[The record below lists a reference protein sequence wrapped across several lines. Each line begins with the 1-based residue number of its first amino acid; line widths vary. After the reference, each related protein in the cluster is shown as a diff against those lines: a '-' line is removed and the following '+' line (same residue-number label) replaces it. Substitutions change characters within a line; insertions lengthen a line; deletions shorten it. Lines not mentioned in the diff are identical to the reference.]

1 MKTNKICDVIYV
13 KGRLE
18 TSSPILIG
26 NGDGDFTDIDFV
38 RDGNGEIFI
47 PATTIVGKIRNYLS
61 DFSDK
66 INIFFGD
73 RDQEKQGVFK
83 FYDSF
88 VCGNKKIKVREGVA
102 LDYETKTSLENCK
115 FDYEICETGTHFD
128 FRIEVIIRE
137 EDKEKEKEI
146 ENILYIILSN
156 LKEGNIYF
164 GAKTNR
170 GFGKIILRDLVIEK
184 IELKKDLSLWI
195 NFKWDNFKNNLDLDK
210 LNHKLFSVERE
221 EEKIEVT
228 FEIPYSILIRDY
240 KIEEDVDASHIQCN
254 GKSIIPGT
262 SWAGFFRSVC
272 FNILNDLGKNTNIL
286 SEMFGFVDKEN
297 KKSKPSKIVFNESI
311 IENYK
316 LIPNTRV
323 KIDRFTGGNV
333 ESALYSTEPSFN
345 GKVKL
350 NILIKEK
357 DKNRR
362 DAYLDLIM
370 LSLREI
376 QNGFYAIGG
385 ETNVGRGI
393 LKIEKVTLNKNNVI
407 VEEYGKSGY
416 VNLLKII

>member
-13 KGRLE
+13 KGKLE

-47 PATTIVGKIRNYLS
+47 PATTIVGKIRNHLS
-61 DFSDK
+61 EFLD
-66 INIFFGD
+66 NVEIFFGD

-88 VCGNKKIKVREGVA
+88 ISSNEKIKIREGVA
-102 LDYETKTSLENCK
+102 LDYETKTSLENSK
-115 FDYEICETGTHFD
+115 FDYEICETGTFFD
-128 FRIEVIIRE
+128 FRIEVVIRE
-137 EDKEKEKEI
+137 EDKARENEI

-170 GFGKIILRDLVIEK
+170 GLGKTILRDLVIKK
-184 IELKKDLSLWI
+184 IELQKDLNEWI
-195 NFKWDNFKNNLDLDK
+195 NFRWDNLNPNFDLDK
-210 LNHKLFSVERE
+210 LNHKLFSIERK
-221 EEKIEVT
+221 EEKIEVD
-228 FEIPYSILIRDY
+228 FEIPYSILIREY

-262 SWAGFFRSVC
+262 SWAGFFRSIC
-272 FNILNDLGKNTNIL
+272 FNIFNDLQKNTDIL
-286 SEMFGFVDKEN
+286 LEMFGFVNE
-297 KKSKPSKIVFNESI
+297 KSKESKSSKIVFDESI
-311 IENYK
+311 IEGNK
-316 LIPNTRV
+316 LIPTTRV
-323 KIDRFTGGNV
+323 RIDRFTGGNI
-333 ESALYSTEPSFN
+333 ESALFSNEPSFN

-357 DKNRR
+357 DENKRKG
-362 DAYLDLIM
+362 YLDLIM

-385 ETNVGRGI
+385 ETNIGRGL
-393 LKIEKVTLNKNNVI
+393 LKIEKVTLNKNEI
-407 VEEYGKSGY
+407 TVEDYGLAGY
-416 VNLLKII
+416 KNLMKL